1 MTLTILEGT
10 TFCICDE
17 RGDLGDETGGFFADD
32 TRYLSVFR
40 LTIEGRLP
48 LLLTSDKV
56 EYYSAAFFL
65 RNPPTETLPQDTLSI
80 ARSRF
85 VGDAMQDR
93 ITIQNQGVEPVSF
106 QLALEIGS
114 DFADI
119 FTVKSY
125 DFSFG
130 DPLNAPP
137 LPPLAEPTFDAEA
150 GQFLLADPASS
161 AATQVILSRAAE
173 PRGGRLGVVRDRA
186 GSRASA
192 GSSWSTSCP
201 RRRARSCIPKTAE
214 RRFGEELQHVR
225 DSLTAW
231 QLRVPQLR
239 ADWDDLERAVSQSI
253 SDLAALRIRA
263 KENGRVARR
272 PPARRRHAVVH
283 DGVRPR
289 LDRHRASRRCCWGRS
304 WRRASS
310 RSSPSSRRPRTTRT
324 STPSRGRSST
334 RCGAA
339 RPPSR
344 GSRATTARSTRR
356 RSISCCC
363 PRCGDG
369 PTTRAS

>member
-40 LTIEGRLP
+40 LTVEGRLP

-93 ITIQNQGVEPVSF
+93 ITIVNQGVEPVSF

-137 LPPLAEPTFDAEA
+137 LPALAEPTFDAEA
-150 GQFLLADPASS
+150 GQFLLSDPASS
-161 AATQVILSRAAE
+161 AATQVILSEPPSLVEGAWASYAIELE
-173 PRGGRLGVVRDRA
+173 PRERWELVVDVVPSPS
-186 GSRASA
+186 GEVVH
-192 GSSWSTSCP
+192 P
-201 RRRARSCIPKTAE
+201 ETAE

-239 ADWDDLERAVSQSI
+239 ADWDDLERACRSRSRT
-253 SDLAALRIRA
+253 S
-263 KENGRVARR
+263 RR
-272 PPARRRHAVVH
+272 CASARRRT
-283 DGVRPR
+283 GTP
-289 LDRHRASRRCCWGRS
+289 
-304 WRRASS
+304 
-310 RSSPSSRRPRTTRT
+310 T
-324 STPSRGRSST
+324 S
-334 RCGAA
+334 AA
-339 RPPSR
+339 CPPPACR
-344 GSRATTARSTRR
+344 GS
-356 RSISCCC
+356 
-363 PRCGDG
+363 
-369 PTTRAS
+369 